1 MKTKEIREL
10 STEEI
15 AERIAVAKNSLD
27 NLKINHSI
35 SPLDNPMQI
44 KETRRDIARLN
55 TELTKRKNEEN
66 K

>member
-27 NLKINHSI
+27 TLKINHSI